1 MTMSDQVGCYVGTV
15 TNGDNWRTGDFNPW
29 RPTTPY
35 YPSYPLYPY
44 YPTVTVTTTP
54 PLACDDDVHVFPCRH
69 CKKCQCGKA
78 TVQR

>member
-1 MTMSDQVGCYVGTV
+1 MTET
-15 TNGDNWRTGDFNPW
+15 TAINGDYIGYSWTGDHYPW
-29 RPTTPY
+29 WQVYQTGY
-35 YPSYPLYPY
+35 LLPLYPS

-54 PLACDDDVHVFPCRH
+54 QVCAGEVHVFPCPH